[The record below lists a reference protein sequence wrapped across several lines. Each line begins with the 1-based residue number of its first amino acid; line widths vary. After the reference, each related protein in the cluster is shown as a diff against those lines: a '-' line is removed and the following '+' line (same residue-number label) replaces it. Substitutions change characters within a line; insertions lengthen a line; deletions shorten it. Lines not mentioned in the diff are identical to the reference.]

1 MPASIIDG
9 RAVAEELRADLR
21 TRSAELRARGVVPK
35 LVVAIVGE
43 DASSLAYVKSLASV
57 GAKVGI
63 DVHIDA
69 LARDAAQGAVR
80 AQLARLGADPSIH
93 GIILQQPLPPHL
105 LIRQIADA
113 VPAEKDVDGT
123 NPINQGR
130 LAFGTDT
137 LFVPATPAAVMILLE
152 RSPAWPLRGKRA
164 VMVGRSNVVGLP
176 VALLMMAQ
184 NATVVTTH
192 KETIDLARYTRDAEV
207 LVVATGVPGLIT
219 GTMIAPGATI
229 IDVGTTVTDGR
240 LVGDVDFASASE
252 VAGAITPVPGGV
264 GPVTNV
270 ALMRNVIDA
279 AERLFPSGKTV
290 A

>member
-69 LARDAAQGAVR
+69 LARDATQGAVR
-80 AQLARLGADPSIH
+80 AQLARLGADPSVH

-105 LIRQIADA
+105 PIRQIADA

-229 IDVGTTVTDGR
+229 IDVGTTVVDGR
-240 LVGDVDFASASE
+240 LVGDVDFASASAL
-252 VAGAITPVPGGV
+252 AGAITPVPGGV

>member
-279 AERLFPSGKTV
+279 VERLFPSGKTV

>member
-9 RAVAEELRADLR
+9 RAVAEELQSDLR
-21 TRSAELRARGVVPK
+21 TRSAQLRARGVIPR

-43 DASSLAYVKSLASV
+43 DASSLAYVKSLVNV

-63 DVHIDA
+63 DVAIDA
-69 LARDAAQGAVR
+69 LPRDAAQAAVR
-80 AQLARLGADPSIH
+80 AQLRRLGDDANVH

-113 VPAEKDVDGT
+113 VRPEKDVDGT
-123 NPINQGR
+123 NPMNQGR
-130 LAFGTDT
+130 LAFGSGT

-184 NATVVTTH
+184 NATVITTH
-192 KETIDLARYTRDAEV
+192 KETVDLARYTREAEV
-207 LVVATGVPGLIT
+207 LVVATGVPGLVT
-219 GTMIAPGATI
+219 GEMVLPGATV
-229 IDVGTTVTDGR
+229 IDVGTTVIDGR
-240 LVGDVDFASASE
+240 LVGDVAYES
-252 VAGAITPVPGGV
+252 VVGIAGAITPVPGGV

-279 AERLFPSGKTV
+279 AERLNSN
-290 A
+290 